1 MQKKEIRLIGVAI
14 IIATLGIGAYL
25 YNESEDPLADMN
37 EAGPTTPVKT
47 AAPEVAAPVESTPV
61 ATAPEATQP
70 AETVAK
76 EAPAPYVDPLITQQE
91 ELLKNFKQQIFL
103 DINLPADMKFD
114 ELDLDEGVAAMQG
127 TSPSKKMVIL
137 AARRTASPQT
147 IVSYLQEQKNKIP
160 VLQNH
165 DFKISGEVKT
175 VPVPKNSG
183 ISKIT
188 VIPGGERNG
197 QLIYAAHIERSDKK
211 GSYVFVMEASPGY
224 FEKHDGDLDNM
235 LDSLKIK

>member
-25 YNESEDPLADMN
+25 YNESDDPLAGMN
-37 EAGPTTPVKT
+37 EAGPTTPVNTPVPEVAAPAETIPT
-47 AAPEVAAPVESTPV
+47 AAPEVAQPV
-61 ATAPEATQP
+61 
-70 AETVAK
+70 ETVAK
-76 EAPAPYVDPLITQQE
+76 ETPAPYIDPLITQQE

-137 AARRTASPQT
+137 AARRTATPQT
-147 IVSYLQEQKNKIP
+147 IVSFLQEQKNRIP

>member
-25 YNESEDPLADMN
+25 YNESDDPLADMN
-37 EAGPTTPVKT
+37 EAGPTAPVKT
-47 AAPEVAAPVESTPV
+47 PAPEVAAPAETSPTT
-61 ATAPEATQP
+61 TAPEVTQP
-70 AETVAK
+70 LESVAI
-76 EAPAPYVDPLITQQE
+76 EVPAPVDPLITQQE

-137 AARRTASPQT
+137 AARRTATPQT
-147 IVSYLQEQKNKIP
+147 IVSFLQEQKNRIP